1 MLFEDVGPVT
11 VEDEPRPANFREAAR
26 LLARISRT
34 ATENLDSCVL
44 PADVYQ
50 ANYLSQ
56 QRLIDDLAY
65 VTNTSDKELEV
76 IPWHIRKLYRD
87 FPTSLVHNDYH
98 IKNLVIQRGRLTPV
112 DWPGAHLGPH
122 LGDLY
127 ALLGE
132 TANNGVARDE
142 VVEAYVS
149 ELGGANIREIK
160 WQIEIGGTCW
170 LIRTL
175 RWLIEVGAPAIPI
188 MRPWLP
194 DLAKD
199 LSTLVR
205 RLG

>member
-26 LLARISRT
+26 LLARIRRT
-34 ATENLDSCVL
+34 ATENLDSGVL

-142 VVEAYVS
+142 VVEAYV
-149 ELGGANIREIK
+149 LGGANIREIK